1 MTFHQVTSFHR
12 LTHNN
17 RRLKVKR
24 GKNSGLLPPALTLSV
39 RSGATRNMYIGNI
52 EDFDP
57 FCEERLKRDLGED
70 GDIKFVNFSKEK

>member
-17 RRLKVKR
+17 CRLKVKR
-24 GKNSGLLPPALTLSV
+24 GKNSGPLPLALALSV
-39 RSGATRNMYIGNI
+39 HSGATRNMYIGNI

-70 GDIKFVNFSKEK
+70 GDIEFVNFSKEK